1 MIYIGGVM
9 KINKS
14 AVSLIFLLFVVILLI
29 SCSFEA
35 KEGALRGIALSER
48 VIIPSL
54 LPLLIIFNL
63 IQSSSAG
70 RLFEKLL
77 SPVTRYAL
85 RLPKCTG
92 GCVFFGLM
100 GGFPSGAILTNN
112 LYENGDIDDK
122 TARRLLRFNFSGGP
136 AFIITAV
143 GTGFLQSKKAGLILF
158 ASVTLSSI
166 IIAVLTSFFAENEES
181 GEYSF
186 AQLSV
191 DEALTKSV
199 EQAIKSV
206 LSISAYIILFSA
218 VNSIITVP
226 SFLAPI
232 IEITSGINESC
243 KGFSIP
249 QLAFFLSFGGLCI
262 HLQIFGII
270 KRAKMKYLD
279 FLLWRVIGAFFAY
292 ICAILLLKAFPVEA
306 EVFSNYS
313 DNIYRFTSVNATL
326 SVLMVLGCA
335 VFIFDLEGRKTKC

>member
-14 AVSLIFLLFVVILLI
+14 AVSLIFLLFVIIMLI

-63 IQSSSAG
+63 IQNSSAG
-70 RLFEKLL
+70 RLFEELL

-92 GCVFFGLM
+92 GCVFFGLT

-166 IIAVLTSFFAENEES
+166 IIAFLTSFFGKNEMN

-186 AQLSV
+186 AQMSI

-218 VNSIITVP
+218 INSIITVP
-226 SFLAPI
+226 SYLTPL
-232 IEITSGINESC
+232 IEITSGIAENYKS
-243 KGFSIP
+243 FSIP
-249 QLAFFLSFGGLCI
+249 QLAFFLAFGGLCI
-262 HLQIFGII
+262 HLQIFGFI

-279 FLLWRVIGAFFAY
+279 FLLWRIIGAFLAY
-292 ICAILLLKAFPVEA
+292 ICAFLLLKIFPVETA
-306 EVFSNYS
+306 VFSNYS

-335 VFIFDLEGRKTKC
+335 VFIFDLAGRKAKC

>member
-1 MIYIGGVM
+1 M
-9 KINKS
+9 
-14 AVSLIFLLFVVILLI
+14 
-29 SCSFEA
+29 
-35 KEGALRGIALSER
+35 
-48 VIIPSL
+48 
-54 LPLLIIFNL
+54 
-63 IQSSSAG
+63 
-70 RLFEKLL
+70 
-77 SPVTRYAL
+77 
-85 RLPKCTG
+85 
-92 GCVFFGLM
+92 
-100 GGFPSGAILTNN
+100 
-112 LYENGDIDDK
+112 
-122 TARRLLRFNFSGGP
+122 RFNFSGGP

-166 IIAVLTSFFAENEES
+166 IIAVLNSFFGKNEMN

-186 AQLSV
+186 AQMSI
-191 DEALTKSV
+191 DESLTKSV

-218 VNSIITVP
+218 INSIITVP
-226 SFLAPI
+226 SYLTPL
-232 IEITSGINESC
+232 IEITSGIAENYKS
-243 KGFSIP
+243 FSIP

-306 EVFSNYS
+306 AVFSNYS
-313 DNIYRFTSVNATL
+313 DSIYRFTSVNATL

-335 VFIFDLEGRKTKC
+335 VFIFDLAGRKAKC